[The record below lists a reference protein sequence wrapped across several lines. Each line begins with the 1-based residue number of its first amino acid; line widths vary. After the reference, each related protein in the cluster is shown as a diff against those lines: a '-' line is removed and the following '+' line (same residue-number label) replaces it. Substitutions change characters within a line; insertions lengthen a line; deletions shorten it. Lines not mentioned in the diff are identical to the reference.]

1 MNESCM
7 NAQEVADLLRITKR
21 AFLERRHAF
30 DPPFPAPILRRPLIF
45 RSRDAHQWIVD
56 AADWAQARNKR

>member
-30 DPPFPAPILRRPLIF
+30 DPPFPAPILHRPLIF
-45 RSRDAHQWIVD
+45 RRADAQQWIVEASD
-56 AADWAQARNKR
+56 RAQARSEL